1 MLPLIY
7 YLLMFWKQ
15 RVVHKEF
22 NFNCKLDEKARVLV
36 IAPGIPHFFSLSI
49 PAMYSLSHYFK
60 KKPHLFIIEKD
71 FEIFFRYFIK
81 DSVVIENSKERKK
94 ILERVN
100 KKGKIDI
107 LLDLNYPES
116 PWHKLV
122 FTPDLKIAISDNE
135 PKNFNIVFHPI
146 TRNIEQI
153 YSKFL
158 TTFNIPVTSPSL
170 RITKKE
176 KARAWEFAKYHGH
189 KEENLLIFLDL
200 PPKKL
205 ENLRP
210 VFNRLNNGK
219 VTLMDN
225 FVTRMLEIK
234 EKLALLSISDLF
246 VSENSIFLWPARIFK
261 VRTYLLRNESN
272 SLIREDKYLK
282 RELKDP
288 LKELTQLIGMIK

>member
-1 MLPLIY
+1 
-7 YLLMFWKQ
+7 MFWKQ
-15 RVVHKEF
+15 RVVHREF
-22 NFNCKLDEKARVLV
+22 NFSCKLDEKARVLV

-49 PAMYSLSHYFK
+49 PAMYSISHYFK
-60 KKPHLFIIEKD
+60 NKPHLFIIERE

-81 DSVVIENSKERKK
+81 DSVVIENSKEKKK

-100 KKGKIDI
+100 KKGRIDI
-107 LLDLNYPES
+107 IFDLNYPES
-116 PWHKLV
+116 PWRNMI

-135 PKNFNIVFHPI
+135 PRNFNIVFHPI

-153 YSKFL
+153 YYKFL
-158 TTFNIPVTSPSL
+158 TTFNIPITSPLL
-170 RITKKE
+170 RVTKKE

-200 PPKKL
+200 PIKKL

-225 FVTRMLEIK
+225 SLTHMLEIK

-246 VSENSIFLWPARIFK
+246 VGENSILLWPARIFK
-261 VRTYLLRNESN
+261 VKTYLLRSEYN
-272 SLIREDKYLK
+272 SLIREDKHLK

-288 LKELTQLIGMIK
+288 QKELTQLIGIIK